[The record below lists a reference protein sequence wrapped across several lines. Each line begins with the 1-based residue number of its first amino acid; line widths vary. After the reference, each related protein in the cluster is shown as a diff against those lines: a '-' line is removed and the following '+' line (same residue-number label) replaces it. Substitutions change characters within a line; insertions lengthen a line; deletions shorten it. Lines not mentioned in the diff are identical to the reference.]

1 MTCAGSFVTL
11 FLCVS
16 LPYTSVGF
24 AAELGELY
32 AKELSAVKLFFYSN
46 TLPTEIE
53 LEEGKPLEQYNRSRS
68 LKLVIHGWNSDRNQI
83 AIVPVRNAYLVQDRH
98 NLLMADWST
107 VAGLSYG
114 AAREL
119 TRPIGERIGSI
130 LAGFLHAMDIPVG
143 RVHVVGHSLGAHI
156 AGHVGRRF
164 GGALARL
171 TLLDPAGVLFSRLSV
186 DAYNSG
192 DAQFVDAIHTD
203 GSVLGETIPRAHVD
217 FYPNGGTGS
226 QPGCELLDTLTLH
239 ACSHYRSTGFYAESI
254 LLPGNFL
261 AQQCKVDRAVL
272 PLVTVACTVAKN
284 TAAESVPMGEF
295 VSESARGTYYLE
307 TSNFPPYGLG
317 NATFRRRGS
326 PVAS

>member
-1 MTCAGSFVTL
+1 MVSFGS
-11 FLCVS
+11 S
-16 LPYTSVGF
+16 
-24 AAELGELY
+24 
-32 AKELSAVKLFFYSN
+32 

-53 LEEGKPLEQYNRSRS
+53 LEEGKPLQQYNRSRS

-98 NLLMADWST
+98 NLLMADWSA
-107 VAGLSYG
+107 VSGLSYG

-130 LAGFLHAMDIPVG
+130 LAGFLHTMDIPVG

-164 GGALARL
+164 GGTLA
-171 TLLDPAGVLFSRLSV
+171 
-186 DAYNSG
+186 SG

-272 PLVTVACTVAKN
+272 PLVTAACTVAKN
-284 TAAESVPMGEF
+284 TAAEPVPMGEF
-295 VSESARGTYYLE
+295 VSER
-307 TSNFPPYGLG
+307 
-317 NATFRRRGS
+317 
-326 PVAS
+326 